1 MNGSLFP
8 SSGKLLYRESDVAA
22 MSYRQLR
29 EMRRKIGSIYQQH
42 YLVAGM
48 SVLANTLSGALGR
61 WGMASTLR
69 NLASPS
75 AVEVE
80 RAEHCLEPVGLADKR
95 RFRCEQLSGGQQQRL
110 AIARTLMQEP
120 EVILAD
126 EPVAS
131 LDPVLSNEILELLV
145 RLTEEAKL
153 TLLISLHQVDLAL
166 AAQQADRG
174 PAMRRDRLRCPK
186 PGRGSALARAA
197 LSERPRAYDA
207 ASRWRSIRGVRRS
220 FAWRRVWP
228 KGRLHSLNR
237 TRLGRSVATPG
248 ISCGAAALGRLDL
261 RSRSARCYFPADHG
275 RHSSTFSIVSF
286 LPISPFPS

>member
-1 MNGSLFP
+1 LIYSLNTVGKEFGEGRHRSVAVRNVSLQVSAGEQIALIGPSGSGKTTLFRLMNGSLFP
-8 SSGKLLYRESDVAA
+8 SSGKLLYRESDLAA
-22 MSYRQLR
+22 TSHRQLR
-29 EMRRKIGSIYQQH
+29 EMRRRIGSIYQQH

-61 WGMASTLR
+61 WGMVSTLR

-80 RAEHCLEPVGLADKR
+80 RAERCLESVGLADKR

-153 TLLISLHQVDLAL
+153 TLLTSLHQVDLAL
-166 AAQQADRG
+166 RHSKRIVG
-174 PAMRRDRLRCPK
+174 LRCGEIAFDAPS
-186 PGRGSALARAA
+186 RDVDQRSLAQ
-197 LSERPRAYDA
+197 LY
-207 ASRWRSIRGVRRS
+207 
-220 FAWRRVWP
+220 
-228 KGRLHSLNR
+228 
-237 TRLGRSVATPG
+237 
-248 ISCGAAALGRLDL
+248 
-261 RSRSARCYFPADHG
+261 RSAREHDAAPAGGPFEESGGASHG
-275 RHSSTFSIVSF
+275 AESGQKGACTH
-286 LPISPFPS
+286 

>member
-1 MNGSLFP
+1 LIYSLNNVGKEFGEGRHRSVAVRNVTLNVSPGEQITLIGPSGAGKTTLFRLMNGSLFP
-8 SSGKLLYRESDVAA
+8 SSGKLFYCQSDLAET
-22 MSYRQLR
+22 SQRHLR
-29 EMRRKIGSIYQQH
+29 EMRRRIGSIYQQH

-48 SVLANTLSGALGR
+48 SVLTNTLSGALGR
-61 WGMASTLR
+61 WGMVSTLR

-80 RAEHCLEPVGLADKR
+80 RAERCLEAVGLADKR

-153 TLLISLHQVDLAL
+153 TLLTSLHQVDLAL
-166 AAQQADRG
+166 RHSNRIVGLRG
-174 PAMRRDRLRCPK
+174 GEIVFDAPSRDV
-186 PGRGSALARAA
+186 
-197 LSERPRAYDA
+197 DQ
-207 ASRWRSIRGVRRS
+207 RS
-220 FAWRRVWP
+220 
-228 KGRLHSLNR
+228 LMQLY
-237 TRLGRSVATPG
+237 
-248 ISCGAAALGRLDL
+248 
-261 RSRSARCYFPADHG
+261 RSARECDAAPGGAPFEESGGASHGADSG
-275 RHSSTFSIVSF
+275 QKRACI
-286 LPISPFPS
+286 P

>member
-1 MNGSLFP
+1 LIYSLNKVGKEFGEGRHRCVAVRNISLHVYPGEQITLIGPSGAGKTTLFRLMNGSLFP
-8 SSGKLLYRESDVAA
+8 SSGKLLYRESDLAA
-22 MSYRQLR
+22 TSHQQLR
-29 EMRRKIGSIYQQH
+29 EMRRRIGSIYQQH

-61 WGMASTLR
+61 WGMVSTLR

-80 RAEHCLEPVGLADKR
+80 RAERCLEVVGLADKR

-153 TLLISLHQVDLAL
+153 TLLTSLHQVELAL
-166 AAQQADRG
+166 RHSKRIVG
-174 PAMRRDRLRCPK
+174 LRCGEIDFDAPSK
-186 PGRGSALARAA
+186 DVDRHSLAQLYR
-197 LSERPRAYDA
+197 SPRERDA
-207 ASRWRSIRGVRRS
+207 APGGGPFEESGGSGHGAES
-220 FAWRRVWP
+220 GQ
-228 KGRLHSLNR
+228 KG
-237 TRLGRSVATPG
+237 A
-248 ISCGAAALGRLDL
+248 CL
-261 RSRSARCYFPADHG
+261 R
-275 RHSSTFSIVSF
+275 
-286 LPISPFPS
+286 